1 MKMKGPIF
9 NLERLSNGTM
19 AVVSSFDFDF
29 VQLTHTYTVG
39 IRRNDQ
45 SLFHYGF
52 LQEYDPPA
60 LVEQDLP
67 DGNLYDVSSYSEADY
82 GETPHAMSVSLDK
95 RSYSLVFATGL
106 AGSDSAVAG
115 GMQKSIT

>member
-1 MKMKGPIF
+1 MKVCWT
-9 NLERLSNGTM
+9 LSISPNR
-19 AVVSSFDFDF
+19 A
-29 VQLTHTYTVG
+29 QLTHTYTTG

-52 LQEYDPPA
+52 IQECDPPA

-82 GETPHAMSVSLDK
+82 GEQPRQCCLHKARLYAAPLRFHAAFPHA
-95 RSYSLVFATGL
+95 
-106 AGSDSAVAG
+106 
-115 GMQKSIT
+115 